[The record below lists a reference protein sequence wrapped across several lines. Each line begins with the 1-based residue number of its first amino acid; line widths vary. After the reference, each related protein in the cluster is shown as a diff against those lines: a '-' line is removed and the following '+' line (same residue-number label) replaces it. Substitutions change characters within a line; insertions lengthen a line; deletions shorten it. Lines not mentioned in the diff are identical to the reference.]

1 MKIETA
7 RFGWKATINK
17 ETISKNMKNFAAM
30 FKSNKTGTPFAIADR
45 VKAFGNEGFVKS
57 VSANG
62 YVEVS
67 FPDAP
72 TAVIFRTD
80 GRLFSWCKCPS
91 LVKL

>member
-1 MKIETA
+1 MSSAYQALADFLTKQ
-7 RFGWKATINK
+7 
-17 ETISKNMKNFAAM
+17 
-30 FKSNKTGTPFAIADR
+30 KTGTTFAVADK
-45 VKAFGNEGFVKS
+45 VSAFGNEGFVKS